1 MVSHSEIIQV
11 PIEKVWEHFIY
22 KIENPQHF
30 VPGVSN
36 VVIHEKTSDHVLRSM
51 DVTNPAG
58 AKSALVEKITSAPYW
73 VKFLIVD
80 HPMYEGHVDN
90 LAEKISDTETR
101 ITYSIHWTN
110 KQTGETFANVDMP
123 KMAVLKTV
131 DYIMNNK

>member
-36 VVIHEKTSDHVLRSM
+36 AVIHEKTSDHVLRSM

-58 AKSALVEKITSAPYW
+58 AKSALVEKITSAPY
-73 VKFLIVD
+73 
-80 HPMYEGHVDN
+80 PMYEGHVDN

-101 ITYSIHWTN
+101 ITYSIHWKN
-110 KQTGETFANVDMP
+110 KETGEAFANADMP

-131 DYIMNNK
+131 DYILQGA

>member
-101 ITYSIHWTN
+101 ITYSIHWKN
-110 KQTGETFANVDMP
+110 KETGEAFANADMP

-131 DYIMNNK
+131 DYILQGA